1 MDNDLNERRIGG
13 NIHLVIFFY
22 PLSIKCSKRGFL
34 VENCVF
40 LAFFEQIRYIFTII
54 KISKIM
60 VEQTL
65 MPFGGKPI
73 RKIWYNEEWHFSVV
87 DIIEVLTDSTNP
99 RNYWTVLKKRDIQL
113 VTNCHQLKLP
123 SADGKSYKT
132 DCANTEGVLR
142 IVMSVPSPKA
152 EPLKQWL
159 AQVGKERIEETENP
173 ELSYER
179 MTEIFKAKGRTDEWI
194 KSRLKSIETRKQ
206 LTDEWKNRGVTEGQE
221 YSILTATI
229 AKGTFGVTPKEHKEI
244 KGLEKP
250 SQNLRDHM
258 TPLELILTA
267 LGEEVTRILVVKDDA
282 QGFPKNHEAA
292 LKGGKSAGEARK
304 RVEKTTGEKAVSAS
318 NFLKKS
324 ADDTVK
330 GLFDGK

>member
-1 MDNDLNERRIGG
+1 
-13 NIHLVIFFY
+13 
-22 PLSIKCSKRGFL
+22 
-34 VENCVF
+34 
-40 LAFFEQIRYIFTII
+40 
-54 KISKIM
+54 
-60 VEQTL
+60 
-65 MPFGGKPI
+65 MPFEGKPI

-87 DIIEVLTDSTNP
+87 DIIEALTDSPIP
-99 RNYWTVLKKRDIQL
+99 RNYWTKVKKALVEESQL
-113 VTNCHQLKLP
+113 HPFWMQLKLP

-179 MTEIFKAKGRTDEWI
+179 MTEIYKAKGRTDEWI

-229 AKGTFGVTPKEHKEI
+229 AKSTFGVTPKEHKEI
-244 KGLEKP
+244 KGLEKS

-282 QGFPKNHEAA
+282 QGFPENHEAA

-318 NFLKKS
+318 NFLKKP